1 MERQFIK
8 VSVEDRVALVTV
20 DHPPANALNTQT
32 VTELNDAIDE
42 LAANPGVKAIVITG
56 GGAAASSLNV
66 FIAGADIGEIQSGL
80 GQPDMLKS
88 AVVNGQA
95 VLTKIEKLTK
105 PVICAVN
112 GMCLGGGN
120 ELAMACHMRVAGDN
134 ARFGQP
140 EINLGIIPGF
150 GGTQRLPRI
159 VGKGKALEIILTGDM
174 VNAQEAYRIGLV
186 NKVVPA
192 TDVIK
197 TAKDLARKLSSKS
210 AVAMGYCIRAVNE
223 GMETDID
230 SGLNIEAAH
239 FVVNAKSEDAKEG
252 VGAFIGKRPPK
263 FQDK

>member
-1 MERQFIK
+1 MERQFIR
-8 VSVEDRVALVTV
+8 VTIEDRVAMVTI

-42 LAANPGVKAIVITG
+42 LAANAAVKVIIITG
-56 GGAAASSLNV
+56 GGAAASSLNIFV
-66 FIAGADIGEIQSGL
+66 AGADIGEIQSGL
-80 GQPDMLKS
+80 GQLDMLKT
-88 AVVNGQA
+88 A
-95 VLTKIEKLTK
+95 VLSGQGVLSKIEKLSK

-112 GMCLGGGN
+112 GVCLGGGN
-120 ELAMACHMRVAGDN
+120 ELAMACHIRIAGDN

-159 VGKGKALEIILTGDM
+159 VGKGKALEVILTGDM
-174 VNAQEAYRIGLV
+174 INAQEAYRLGLV

-197 TAKDLARKLSSKS
+197 TAKDLARKLSAKS
-210 AVAMGYCIRAVNE
+210 AVAMAAAIKAVNE
-223 GMETDID
+223 GLETDLD
-230 SGLNIEAAH
+230 SGLAIEADH
-239 FVVNAKSEDAKEG
+239 FVANARSDDAKEG
-252 VGAFIGKRPPK
+252 VGAFIQKRPPK

>member
-150 GGTQRLPRI
+150 GGTQRLPR
-159 VGKGKALEIILTGDM
+159 
-174 VNAQEAYRIGLV
+174 
-186 NKVVPA
+186 
-192 TDVIK
+192 
-197 TAKDLARKLSSKS
+197 
-210 AVAMGYCIRAVNE
+210 
-223 GMETDID
+223 
-230 SGLNIEAAH
+230 
-239 FVVNAKSEDAKEG
+239 
-252 VGAFIGKRPPK
+252 
-263 FQDK
+263 

>member
-1 MERQFIK
+1 MERQFI
-8 VSVEDRVALVTV
+8 RVALEDRLAVVTI

-32 VTELNDAIDE
+32 VSELNDAIDE
-42 LAANPGVKAIVITG
+42 LAANPAVKVIVLTG
-56 GGAAASSLNV
+56 GGAAASSLNIFV
-66 FIAGADIGEIQSGL
+66 AGADIGEIQAGL
-80 GQPDMLKS
+80 NQPEQLKA
-88 AVVNGQA
+88 AVEGGQA
-95 VLTKIEKLTK
+95 VLSKIEKLSK

-112 GMCLGGGN
+112 GICLGGGN
-120 ELAMACHMRVAGDN
+120 ELAMACHIRIAGDN

-159 VGKGKALEIILTGDM
+159 VGKGKAMEIILTGDM
-174 VNAQEAYRIGLV
+174 INAQEAYRLGLV

-197 TAKDLARKLSSKS
+197 TAKDLARKLLGKS

-223 GMETDID
+223 GVEMDID
-230 SGLNIEAAH
+230 AGLRQEAAH
-239 FVVNAKSEDAKEG
+239 FVANAASADAKEG
-252 VGAFIGKRPPK
+252 VGAFIQKRPPK

>member
-1 MERQFIK
+1 L
-8 VSVEDRVALVTV
+8 S
-20 DHPPANALNTQT
+20 
-32 VTELNDAIDE
+32 
-42 LAANPGVKAIVITG
+42 
-56 GGAAASSLNV
+56 
-66 FIAGADIGEIQSGL
+66 
-80 GQPDMLKS
+80 
-88 AVVNGQA
+88 
-95 VLTKIEKLTK
+95 
-105 PVICAVN
+105 
-112 GMCLGGGN
+112 
-120 ELAMACHMRVAGDN
+120 VAGDN

-223 GMETDID
+223 GVETDID
-230 SGLNIEAAH
+230 AGLEIEANH
-239 FVVNAKSEDAKEG
+239 FVVNAKSEDSREG